1 MSWTYTTKTGDI
13 GEEDF
18 RDVVDSREEAIAVL
32 NGNGGCI
39 AKIDGDYDDYP
50 IDVDSIF
57 ARAQEHGYDKDGE
70 ARCVISLDEVGNLD
84 FRLMRKL
91 WNVFDEY
98 LTERGIYPAFYG
110 VKNIEKVAGC
120 SSSAE

>member
-1 MSWTYTTKTGDI
+1 MRWTYTTKTGDI
-13 GEEDF
+13 DERDF
-18 RDVVDSREEAIAVL
+18 DNVVDSREEAIAAL

-39 AKIDGDYDDYP
+39 AEIGGDYDDYP

-70 ARCVISLDEVGNLD
+70 ARCVISLDALGNLD

-91 WNVFDEY
+91 WNVFNEY
-98 LTERGIYPAFYG
+98 LTERGIYSAFYG
-110 VKNIEKVAGC
+110 VKSIEKIDGGAM
-120 SSSAE
+120 